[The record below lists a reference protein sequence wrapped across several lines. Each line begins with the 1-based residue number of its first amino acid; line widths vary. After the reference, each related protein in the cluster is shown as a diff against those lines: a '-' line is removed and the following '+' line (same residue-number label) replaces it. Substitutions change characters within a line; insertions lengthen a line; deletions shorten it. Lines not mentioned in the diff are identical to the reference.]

1 MKIKLI
7 VVLAI
12 ILFQSC
18 KTQQLQ
24 TKTSSPKIENQLEG
38 ELDYTKGGFEL
49 VQWQHNGDEITL
61 GSIDEKGEI
70 HFSLP
75 EYDIKALGKRHMNSN
90 FESQFNMLKC
100 KGKGDFDMLGQPLFK
115 TPYDSI
121 YSQLYGPMYVKKY
134 GVSVAYVSLVS
145 DEKMLIKGNSNKI
158 IGNKYYWFYIDRDLD
173 YKDTCIQES
182 NKGADLEIDVSADM
196 QFKKGWNFVKR
207 SLVEVQNYGEN
218 NEHTIPKKILFTLS
232 SPKSKDVIWHL
243 VRRMDEEKIQAA
255 KKEYELATPIIK
267 KQFEKWCP
275 KKVGDFTRTGYE
287 IDKKVGLLD
296 TKNTAFLVFENGN
309 HKMEITIL
317 DEAVSLNDIEMVNFA
332 F

>member
-1 MKIKLI
+1 MKTKTYILFLF
-7 VVLAI
+7 VFT
-12 ILFQSC
+12 LFQSC

-24 TKTSSPKIENQLEG
+24 TKTSLPKIGNQLEG

-49 VQWQHNGDEITL
+49 VQWQKNGDEMTL

-75 EYDIKALGKRHMNSN
+75 EYDIKALGKNHSNSN
-90 FESQFNMLKC
+90 LESQFNMLRC
-100 KGKGDFDMLGQPLFK
+100 KGKGDFDMVGQPLFK
-115 TPYDSI
+115 TPYDAI
-121 YSQLYGPMYVKKY
+121 YSRLYPPMYVKKH
-134 GVSVAYVSLVS
+134 GVNIAYVSLVS
-145 DEKMLIKGNSNKI
+145 DEKMLIKGNFDKI
-158 IGNKYYWFYIDRDLD
+158 LGNKYYWFYIDRDLH

-182 NKGADLEIDVSADM
+182 NKGDDLEINMSADM

-255 KKEYELATPIIK
+255 KKEYELANPKTK
-267 KQFEKWCP
+267 K
-275 KKVGDFTRTGYE
+275 
-287 IDKKVGLLD
+287 
-296 TKNTAFLVFENGN
+296 
-309 HKMEITIL
+309 
-317 DEAVSLNDIEMVNFA
+317 
-332 F
+332 